1 MKSYMQS
8 VKRMNRAKELAGKRR
23 TIDPLKDE
31 SMKDIESI
39 SILTIENDIFE
50 MKATTGDTHFSCEDC
65 DDGIV
70 NFYMQVFQ
78 TEEPTQR

>member
-1 MKSYMQS
+1 MKQE
-8 VKRMNRAKELAGKRR
+8 KQRAN
-23 TIDPLKDE
+23 DSLKDE
-31 SMKDIESI
+31 SMKDIETI
-39 SILTIENDIFE
+39 SILTIEDDIIE
-50 MKATTGDTHFSCEDC
+50 TKATTGDTHFSSEDF